1 MPLNNLQA
9 VQSDGLLKTENNLSE
24 IRSYTNQLMG
34 VGDIKLIPG
43 SSAPKG
49 WLLCNGASVSTTTYS
64 ALFAKIAYSFGGS
77 GANFTLP
84 SITAPASG
92 GTTSY
97 IIKASEYTP

>member
-1 MPLNNLQA
+1 MPLNTVQA
-9 VQSDGLLKTENNLSE
+9 VMSTGLLKTANNLSE
-24 IRSYTNQLMG
+24 IRDYTDQLMG

-49 WLLCNGASVSTTTYS
+49 WLVCNGASVSTTTYS
-64 ALFAKIAYSFGGS
+64 ALFAKISYSFGGA

-84 SITAPASG
+84 NITAPSSG

-97 IIKASEYTP
+97 IIKAAEYTP